1 MCIFAPEI
9 DASHVEQLRKAF
21 VRSELLI
28 RQIYPEDTSTMPF
41 AFRVCI
47 GILPLHIVKHRIR
60 FSVSIQERR
69 LAMPTV
75 RRDVNTSS
83 MLSLY
88 NLVNAPL
95 RTQGRNNQ

>member
-28 RQIYPEDTSTMPF
+28 RQIYTKGLDTDAF
-41 AFRVCI
+41 LLFRVCI

-60 FSVSIQERR
+60 FSSFY
-69 LAMPTV
+69 LGKAFG
-75 RRDVNTSS
+75 DAHSS
-83 MLSLY
+83 
-88 NLVNAPL
+88 
-95 RTQGRNNQ
+95 